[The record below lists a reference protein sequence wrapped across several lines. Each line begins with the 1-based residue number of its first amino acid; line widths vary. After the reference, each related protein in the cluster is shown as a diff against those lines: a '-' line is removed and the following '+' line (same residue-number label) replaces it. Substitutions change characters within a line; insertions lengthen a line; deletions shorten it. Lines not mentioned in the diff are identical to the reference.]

1 MSISEA
7 EIEAA
12 AEVLYR
18 KRAFGIE
25 QCREIQHA
33 ALEAAERVRWQP
45 IENAPKDTAI
55 LVYNYGY
62 TVAHFNTA
70 YDRWIA
76 YGRDTPDTIALAQ
89 FLPTHFQPLPSP
101 PESKSK

>member
-1 MSISEA
+1 MASEA

-55 LVYNYGY
+55 LVYNCGY